1 MTNNI
6 KFSVIL
12 FSASILATTLVGGS
26 SANLPENMPL
36 HTKVLW
42 GENGVIRKLK
52 LAPNTRQEELRLRVK
67 MLQLHQKIALGSL
80 GAFFYQSYLGKQL
93 LEGNYDYYN
102 RHASMSKV
110 VWSSYMLSAS
120 LSYLAPPGM
129 LYSKKL
135 SSMKIHRLLSWF
147 HFAGMASIPWL
158 GYNISKSNN
167 IDDRNAAIEL
177 HQNVAYMT
185 LFTMS
190 FSALLSFLPY

>member
-1 MTNNI
+1 LTNNI
-6 KFSVIL
+6 KLSIIL
-12 FSASILATTLVGGS
+12 FSVSILVTTLVGGS
-26 SANLPENMPL
+26 SANFPENMPL

-135 SSMKIHRLLSWF
+135 SSMKIHRLLSWI

>member
-1 MTNNI
+1 M
-6 KFSVIL
+6 
-12 FSASILATTLVGGS
+12 ATTLVGGS

-135 SSMKIHRLLSWF
+135 SSMKIHRLLSWI

-158 GYNISKSNN
+158 GFNISKSNN

>member
-6 KFSVIL
+6 KLSIIL
-12 FSASILATTLVGGS
+12 FSVSILVTTLVGGS
-26 SANLPENMPL
+26 SANFPENMPL

-135 SSMKIHRLLSWF
+135 SSMKIHRLLSWI

>member
-6 KFSVIL
+6 KLSIIL
-12 FSASILATTLVGGS
+12 FSVSILATTLVGGS

-135 SSMKIHRLLSWF
+135 SSMKIHRLLSWI

>member
-6 KFSVIL
+6 KLSVIL

-135 SSMKIHRLLSWF
+135 SSMKIHRLLSWI

-158 GYNISKSNN
+158 GFNISKSNN